1 MNDPMLHLVLLFGVT
16 VMVSHFLEGITGFGC
31 TALAMPFSVMLIG
44 IERARLILTLYA
56 FLLAIF
62 VVFRSYKKIDWPVFK
77 KIMLLLLPGLPI
89 GILLYGVLPQKLLY
103 LLLAIFMI
111 SISIRGLISTFKSNS
126 PKGLPEKLS
135 LVLVFLGGIIH
146 GAFSSGGPLVITYAS
161 EKIKDKGS
169 FRVTLCLTWA
179 VLNFLILTQNAVTG
193 SYPAGTMEILLISL
207 PFFLAGCLLGDFAH
221 KKVSGNSFLKL
232 VYILLFVTGVFM
244 VL

>member
-56 FLLAIF
+56 FLLAVF

-135 LVLVFLGGIIH
+135 L
-146 GAFSSGGPLVITYAS
+146 GAS
-161 EKIKDKGS
+161 
-169 FRVTLCLTWA
+169 
-179 VLNFLILTQNAVTG
+179 
-193 SYPAGTMEILLISL
+193 
-207 PFFLAGCLLGDFAH
+207 
-221 KKVSGNSFLKL
+221 
-232 VYILLFVTGVFM
+232 FM
-244 VL
+244 VLFPQEVL